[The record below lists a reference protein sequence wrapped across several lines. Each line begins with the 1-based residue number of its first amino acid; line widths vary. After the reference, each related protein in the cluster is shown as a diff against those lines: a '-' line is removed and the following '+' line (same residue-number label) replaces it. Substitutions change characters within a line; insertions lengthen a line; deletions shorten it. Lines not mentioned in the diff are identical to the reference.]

1 MKLTVIA
8 SAAVGLCFGTTIAMA
23 DAHGPIND
31 APISERWA
39 PSKFWG
45 AGDRAGSA
53 NHMRNS
59 ANIKRALAT
68 VKQFK
73 AISVGKYYHR
83 EAPAFGPRIWHMVI
97 PGTPTGGPFGKNAL
111 VYHDELITT
120 QIGQIQTQFDGPG
133 HIGVQTSKGMFFY
146 NGVNPMDPE
155 NGYEKGAGGQIMGMG
170 PLGVEHVGELG
181 FVCRLV
187 VLDAVA
193 YKKSIGQISS
203 SAEMLPIPQ
212 GPEDV
217 GGIVTADDVR
227 GIIRAQGLGPL
238 RSGDCV
244 ALHTGQGNT
253 WSNDSYKSMS
263 SEQRAAARAIFA
275 RGEPGF
281 GISACDYFAT
291 RNLALTMG
299 DTSANDAQPGNEAA
313 GMGWAVPCHT
323 QLQTRLGMWNLEN
336 VDTKSLVDNKIYE
349 GAFIWAPLRIIGGT
363 GSPGN
368 PIVLY

>member
-8 SAAVGLCFGTTIAMA
+8 AAAVGLCFGTTTAMA
-23 DAHGPIND
+23 AGALDGPVND
-31 APISERWA
+31 APISEKWA

-45 AGDRAGSA
+45 AGDRAGSG
-53 NHMRNS
+53 NHMKNS
-59 ANIKRALAT
+59 ANIKRALKT
-68 VKQFK
+68 IKQYK

-111 VYHDELITT
+111 VYHDEVITT

-133 HIGVQTSKGMFFY
+133 HIGVNTSKGMFFY
-146 NGVNPMDPE
+146 NGVDPMKS
-155 NGYEKGAGGQIMGMG
+155 YERGAGGQVMGMG

-217 GGIVTADDVR
+217 AGIVSADDVK
-227 GIIRAQGLGPL
+227 GIIKMQGLGSL

-253 WSNDSYKSMS
+253 WSNDRYKSMS
-263 SEQRAAARAIFA
+263 AEERAAARAIFA
-275 RGEPGF
+275 KGEPGF

-299 DTSANDAQPGNEAA
+299 DTSANDAQPGNEEA

-349 GAFIWAPLRIIGGT
+349 GAFIWAPLRIIGAT